1 MITKKKRTKLEL
13 IRIEG
18 ICRMLLSKVE
28 HEMLTNIVEAVTQV
42 ASQDIKKAIFRLPR
56 YQLIRIIEL
65 AGSAVTEKDIDE
77 TYEQYRYGL
86 KPGFTLFSIIKES
99 KSISINNV
107 FKTISERLAGIP
119 YSEDDNIKNIVAK
132 SQTKG
137 HL

>member
-77 TYEQYRYGL
+77 TLIKTKKVL
-86 KPGFTLFSIIKES
+86 KKL
-99 KSISINNV
+99 
-107 FKTISERLAGIP
+107 
-119 YSEDDNIKNIVAK
+119 
-132 SQTKG
+132 
-137 HL
+137 